1 MFAWE
6 KMSLIICPL
15 RLSNLK
21 AQQEDILWWE
31 TSPVAARMV
40 RGGLC
45 GGDGDLLAAW
55 GGRKAAKG

>member
-1 MFAWE
+1 
-6 KMSLIICPL
+6 MSLIICPL

-31 TSPVAARMV
+31 TSLVAARMV